1 MFKSFEFSNNELLFG
16 DNKCNTACFNFPDNI
31 VIELTD
37 QSDLGL
43 NAMWCELN
51 EDSNKFITNDF
62 KNYFQSKANS
72 EKGTNRKTDL
82 SAGSSCLNYEDSL
95 SLWARMSDNLSKS
108 LYNTNNCDVN
118 SSYSQSSNSK
128 ANSPGNNSHIL
139 HADFEGSVEV
149 CNYND
154 EVDDIVNNLLD
165 DEIMINQRDKK
176 SGHYCNFNRKSDEK
190 QRELIWT
197 ECSTPPAIIIA
208 AAGVRRKSLKEK
220 KSIPQSTYEK
230 LALKT
235 GLDVSQIK
243 KINYNMRCKLK
254 KQENSKFK
262 DY

>member
-1 MFKSFEFSNNELLFG
+1 
-16 DNKCNTACFNFPDNI
+16 
-31 VIELTD
+31 
-37 QSDLGL
+37 
-43 NAMWCELN
+43 
-51 EDSNKFITNDF
+51 
-62 KNYFQSKANS
+62 
-72 EKGTNRKTDL
+72 
-82 SAGSSCLNYEDSL
+82 
-95 SLWARMSDNLSKS
+95 MSDNLSKS

-118 SSYSQSSNSK
+118 SSYSQSPNSK
-128 ANSPGNNSHIL
+128 ANSAFNNSRIL
-139 HADFEGSVEV
+139 HADFEGSVKV

-154 EVDDIVNNLLD
+154 EVDDIVNSLLD

-190 QRELIWT
+190 QRELIWA
-197 ECSTPPAIIIA
+197 ECS
-208 AAGVRRKSLKEK
+208 KSLKEK

-254 KQENSKFK
+254 KQENSKSK